1 MIQRFR
7 IGNNLSINW
16 LLYEDD
22 GNIHNLEGKTLELY
36 MTCGGYK
43 YPVTDYTVT
52 ENAIAWVFPANR
64 QTKTGYYKLVLVERD
79 PVNGLYSFDVAHA
92 FCLEPKHAL
101 TNIETIID
109 EDSVV
114 QVRSVLTYA
123 HITNLASIDTVTT
136 GNGEGKTVVV
146 HLTNGKSFTLPFNPG
161 EGGAAPYVLPAAK
174 INQLGGI
181 KVGFQKVG
189 NKYPVLLDRNDNAY
203 VEVPVSGGGDD
214 GGGGG
219 SGSGN
224 GVNTHFL
231 VHDDN
236 SWPER
241 RSDGLDYF
249 DPDYLATP
257 NGKRPVAGDVILY
270 FGDWS
275 FLDAWEVVRIETS
288 GNKVLVVGTMT
299 VDEND
304 LFFYPKPVNSLD
316 SESTKAP
323 LSANMGRA
331 LRELVEDANRRIVLL
346 KNGYFPNYERSEDLY
361 YFDSYIIN
369 TEDDNR
375 IFSRLPSV
383 GDYIWFFGNVP
394 YDGILFE
401 WEVVSVELVNPATR
415 EYLVKGKLIK
425 QIEIM
430 DHDGGS
436 PSPGDPGRSITSVEH
451 WFKLCADESVQA
463 TPMSVA
469 DPSSS
474 AGGSWSLTAGS
485 PTVQYPYL
493 RCFMQVNYDTP
504 LASGYTYTRSSA
516 FTARYFNS
524 DSSVEYDELVNAISS
539 LRADLLSE
547 ISDREAAIV
556 ALNTALE
563 GLRSTLSGSIANQ
576 LTELR
581 NRLNQ
586 ISGTDVELIMN
597 DGLWAV
603 LTSWQNETGDKKAFA
618 DIIANAEQAKIT
630 LQNGST
636 FFDHSVGG
644 SFTLDGILGMISA
657 KVTRQD
663 VNAMIA
669 SAQFSVDPSS
679 LNSVIS
685 KSQACWK
692 KNEILYPYDLYLTD
706 YMTANPSATLADYET
721 YMTAQSGGPS
731 GDSTRPAGPFELV
744 VVVEQFSAIKQTM
757 DEISASVDTT
767 KYMWMKGNQYASYNA
782 FETNWENRSSAYS
795 AYTYEQYVT
804 NVLGY
809 TKIEVGAALSNIT
822 QSSDEIRAI
831 IGDMGYFWRKPAS
844 GGGYEY
850 QRYAV
855 PSNQTRDAYVASMQ
869 TAGWS
874 LVTYAS
880 RMSVIDQFPD
890 SITALVKKSTL
901 CWVDET
907 ATGAAYCHDYE
918 YWMPAYQRA
927 ITPLSY
933 EDWVYENHPSYELMV
948 FTDSVSRIKQTAD
961 SITSAVA
968 DIEGHET
975 RLSAVEQ
982 TAEEISLSV
991 SKVHSCWK
999 DNATGELYEYN
1010 AFAEAYETYKESTQN
1025 PLDYEDW
1032 VENTQNCTLTDSFS
1046 EVSGIKLQGDKI
1058 WAGVGDRD
1066 DLKASIEIIAD
1077 AETDEGKIILDA
1089 DNVIINGGL
1098 QAGVVKAGAIDAKA
1112 VTTEKLD
1119 TGAVTAAKIDA
1130 GAVTT
1135 DKLAANAVTAGKIDA
1150 GAVTTDK
1157 LDAGSVTAAKIATG
1171 AITADKIGAGEVTA
1185 DKIATGAITADKI
1198 AAGAITV
1205 DDLLAVDANIAGFIF
1220 QNQRLESQSLD
1231 DGGEPKLS
1239 LNGRTGKLIAQNAE
1253 IKGKIDAETGKIGK
1267 LTINQDGTLSGDG
1280 GIFVDGTIAGRIPIY
1295 TNDPLIET
1303 KVSSPINL
1311 GYRDSG
1317 AFIGAYAS
1325 AQINLLAGVATHPG
1339 FHIKILVMN
1348 AANTISINGS
1358 ALRPSW
1364 LRFDGSNPNVGTYST
1379 GSSISFSSVGLYE
1392 LIYVGKETYTGTV
1405 NGRSGTYDKFVLC
1418 KLS

>member
-203 VEVPVSGGGDD
+203 VEVPASGGGDE
-214 GGGGG
+214 GGGG
-219 SGSGN
+219 GSGN

-257 NGKRPVAGDVILY
+257 NGKSPVAGDVILY

-288 GNKVLVVGTMT
+288 GNKVVVVGTMT
-299 VDEND
+299 IDEKD
-304 LFFYPKPVNSLD
+304 LFFYPRPEDSLY
-316 SESTKAP
+316 SESTERP

-331 LRELVEDANRRIVLL
+331 LRELVENANRRIVLL
-346 KNGYFPNYERSEDLY
+346 KNGYPPDYERSENLY
-361 YFDSYIIN
+361 YFDSYIMN
-369 TEDDNR
+369 TEEDNK

-383 GDYIWFFGNVP
+383 GDYIWYFGNVP
-394 YDGILFE
+394 YDGVLFE
-401 WEVVSVELVNPATR
+401 WEVVSVDLVNPATR
-415 EYLVKGKLIK
+415 EYNVKGKLVK
-425 QIEIM
+425 QISIM
-430 DHDGGS
+430 DYGGGT
-436 PSPGDPGRSITSVEH
+436 PSPGDPGRSITSVQH

-485 PTVQYPYL
+485 PSAQYPYL
-493 RCFMQVNYDTP
+493 RCFMQVNYDQP

-524 DSSVEYDELVNAISS
+524 DSSVQFNELVDAISS
-539 LRADLLSE
+539 LRSDLLNE
-547 ISDREAAIV
+547 VADREAAIT

-563 GLRSTLSGSIANQ
+563 GIRSTLSGSIKNQ
-576 LTELR
+576 IDELR
-581 NRLNQ
+581 NRLNA
-586 ISGTDVELIMN
+586 INGTDVKLIMD
-597 DGLWAV
+597 DGLWGV
-603 LTSWQNETGDKKAFA
+603 LTSWQNDTGNKKAFA
-618 DIIANAEQAKIT
+618 DILLQAENAKAQ
-630 LQNGST
+630 LQTGST
-636 FFDHSVGG
+636 FFDRTVGG
-644 SFTLDGILGMISA
+644 SITLDGILGQIAA

-669 SAQFSVDPSS
+669 SAQFSVDPAS

-692 KNEILYPYDLYLTD
+692 KNGILYPYDLYLTD
-706 YMTANPSATLADYET
+706 YMTDHSSATLADYEA

-731 GDSTRPAGPFELV
+731 GDSDRPAGPFELV

-767 KYMWMKGNQYASYNA
+767 KYMWQKGNQYASYNA
-782 FETNWENRSSAYS
+782 FETQYENRSSSYS

-809 TKIEVGAALSNIT
+809 TRIEVGAALSNIT
-822 QSSDEIRAI
+822 QTSDEIKAQ

-855 PSNQTRDAYVASMQ
+855 PSNQTRDQYVSAMQ
-869 TAGWS
+869 SAGWS
-874 LVTYAS
+874 LVTFAS

-890 SITALVKKSTL
+890 SITALVKNSTL
-901 CWVDET
+901 CWIDST
-907 ATGAAYCHDYE
+907 ATGDAYCRDYDYWKSE
-918 YWMPAYQRA
+918 YEGSGSLL
-927 ITPLSY
+927 TY
-933 EDWVYENHPSYELMV
+933 EEYVALNHSDYVLTV
-948 FTDSVSRIKQTAD
+948 VTDSFSRIKQTANAI
-961 SITSAVA
+961 SSAVA
-968 DIEGHET
+968 DIDGHET

-999 DNATGELYEYN
+999 DNATDELYEYN
-1010 AFAEAYETYKESTQN
+1010 EFAEAYETYKESTQN

-1058 WAGVGDRD
+1058 WAGVGDD
-1066 DLKASIEIIAD
+1066 GELKASIEIIANSD
-1077 AETDEGKIILDA
+1077 VDEETGSKIILDA
-1089 DNVIINGGL
+1089 DNAIINGGL
-1098 QAGVVKAGAIDAKA
+1098 QAGVVKAGTIDARA

-1119 TGAVTAAKIDA
+1119 TAAVTAAKIDA
-1130 GAVTT
+1130 
-1135 DKLAANAVTAGKIDA
+1135 N
-1150 GAVTTDK
+1150 
-1157 LDAGSVTAAKIATG
+1157 
-1171 AITADKIGAGEVTA
+1171 
-1185 DKIATGAITADKI
+1185 AITADKI
-1198 AAGAITV
+1198 AAGAVTVAKIADEAVSSTKIAPGAITVTKIADGAVSTTKIEGGAITTEKIAANAITADKIKAGEITV
-1205 DDLLAVDANIAGFIF
+1205 DGLLAEDANIAGFVF
-1220 QNQRLESQSLD
+1220 QNQRLESTALD
-1231 DGGEPKLS
+1231 DNDDPLLVLDGNTGE
-1239 LNGRTGKLIAQNAE
+1239 LIAQNAH
-1253 IKGKIDAETGKIGK
+1253 IKGEIEAESGKIGS
-1267 LTINQDGTLSGDG
+1267 LNINQDGTLSGNG
-1280 GIFVDGTIAGRIPIY
+1280 GIFVDGTISSRAAIIS
-1295 TNDPLIET
+1295 NDTALDEHAT
-1303 KVSSPINL
+1303 SPISLN
-1311 GYRDSG
+1311 YRNSG
-1317 AFIGAYAS
+1317 
-1325 AQINLLAGVATHPG
+1325 GVIDACGNVVIELTDNTFAIPG
-1339 FHIKILVMN
+1339 FNIRIIKT
-1348 AANTISINGS
+1348 TISGS
-1358 ALRPSW
+1358 VTVRPSGQTDITW
-1364 LRFDGSNPNVGTYST
+1364 VIVHDDTVTTQKTAQVTLTAVTS
-1379 GSSISFSSVGLYE
+1379 YE
-1392 LIYVGKETYTGTV
+1392 LISVGYGTSSNPRTGLGQKV
-1405 NGRSGTYDKFVLC
+1405 IIAY
-1418 KLS
+1418 

>member
-43 YPVTDYTVT
+43 YPVTDFTLT
-52 ENAIAWVFPANR
+52 ENALAWVFPAAL
-64 QTKTGYYKLVLVERD
+64 QTKTGYYDLVLYERD
-79 PVNGLYSFDVAHA
+79 EVRGLYSYDVSKA
-92 FCLEPKHAL
+92 FCLEPKDAL

-109 EDSVV
+109 EDATV

-123 HITNLASIDTVTT
+123 HITNLASVDTVETEG
-136 GNGEGKTVVV
+136 GNVAVV
-146 HLTNGKSFTLPFNPG
+146 HLTNGKTFNIP
-161 EGGAAPYVLPAAK
+161 
-174 INQLGGI
+174 
-181 KVGFQKVG
+181 VG
-189 NKYPVLLDRNDNAY
+189 
-203 VEVPVSGGGDD
+203 

-219 SGSGN
+219 SSSFVLLPATATQLGGLKVGFTQTGRKFPVKLDGQN
-224 GVNTHFL
+224 NAFVEVPAGDGIKIH
-231 VHDDN
+231 
-236 SWPER
+236 
-241 RSDGLDYF
+241 DGLYS
-249 DPDYLATP
+249 TS
-257 NGKRPVAGDVILY
+257 KE
-270 FGDWS
+270 
-275 FLDAWEVVRIETS
+275 DA
-288 GNKVLVVGTMT
+288 
-299 VDEND
+299 
-304 LFFYPKPVNSLD
+304 
-316 SESTKAP
+316 
-323 LSANMGRA
+323 LSANAGRL
-331 LRELVEDANRRIVLL
+331 LRELIENIPTGGGGGGDDDVTVGSMSRYVIYKDDEGPEIHRRDNTTVWRFKTAAAYWDKVPVTGQWALWAIGD
-346 KNGYFPNYERSEDLY
+346 GYLYGSELVVSEDDGEVSIISNNRLGHIHM
-361 YFDSYIIN
+361 YIA
-369 TEDDNR
+369 D
-375 IFSRLPSV
+375 
-383 GDYIWFFGNVP
+383 
-394 YDGILFE
+394 
-401 WEVVSVELVNPATR
+401 
-415 EYLVKGKLIK
+415 
-425 QIEIM
+425 IEA
-430 DHDGGS
+430 GGGGGT
-436 PSPGDPGRSITSVEH
+436 PGDPGEPGRSITSVQH
-451 WFKLCADESVQA
+451 WFKLSASESVQA
-463 TPMSVA
+463 TPMNVA

-485 PTVQYPYL
+485 PSAQYPYL
-493 RCFMQVNYDTP
+493 RCFVQVNYDSP
-504 LASGYTYTRSSA
+504 LDSGYAYSRSSA

-524 DSSVEYDELVNAISS
+524 DSSVQFNELVDAISS
-539 LRADLLSE
+539 LRSDLLAE
-547 ISDREAAIV
+547 VADREAAIT
-556 ALNTALE
+556 ALNEALE
-563 GLRSTLSGSIANQ
+563 GLRSTISGSITTQ
-576 LTELR
+576 LNELR

-586 ISGTDVELIMN
+586 ISGTDVELIMD

-603 LTSWQNETGDKKAFA
+603 MTSWQNETGNKKAFA
-618 DIIANAEQAKIT
+618 DILLQAENAKAQ
-630 LQNGST
+630 LQTGST
-636 FFDHSVGG
+636 FFDRTVGG
-644 SFTLDGILGMISA
+644 SITLDGILGQINA

-669 SAQFSVDPSS
+669 SAQFSVDPAS

-685 KSQACWK
+685 KSQACWR
-692 KNEILYPYDLYLTD
+692 KNGILYPYDLYLSD
-706 YMTANPSATLADYET
+706 YMTDHSSATLADYET

-731 GDSTRPAGPFELV
+731 GDSDRPAGPFELV

-767 KYMWMKGNQYASYNA
+767 KYMWQKGNQYASYNA
-782 FETNWENRSSAYS
+782 FETNYENRSSAYS

-809 TKIEVGAALSNIT
+809 TKVEVGAALSNIT
-822 QSSDEIRAI
+822 QTSDEIKAQL
-831 IGDMGYFWRKPAS
+831 GDMGYFWRKPAS
-844 GGGYEY
+844 GGGYDY

-855 PSNQTRDAYVASMQ
+855 PSNQTRDAYVSAMQ
-869 TAGWS
+869 SAGWT
-874 LVTYAS
+874 LYTYAS

-890 SITALVKKSTL
+890 SITAFVKKSTL

-907 ATGAAYCHDYE
+907 ATGAAYCRDYD
-918 YWMPAYQRA
+918 YWQTAYENSGSQ
-927 ITPLSY
+927 LSY
-933 EDWVYENHPSYELMV
+933 EDWVAANHSSYELTAV
-948 FTDSVSRIKQTAD
+948 TDSFSRIKQTSD

-1010 AFAEAYETYKESTQN
+1010 AFAEAYEDYKESATN
-1025 PLDYEDW
+1025 PLEYEDW
-1032 VENTQNCTLTDSFS
+1032 VENTQNCTLSDSFE

-1058 WAGVGDRD
+1058 WAGVGDGD
-1066 DLKASIEIIAD
+1066 DLKASLEIIAD

-1253 IKGKIDAETGKIGK
+1253 IKGKIEAETGKIGK

-1280 GIFVDGTIAGRIPIY
+1280 GIFVDGTIAGRRAVF
-1295 TNDPLIET
+1295 TNYQHAKEDFGSTLE
-1303 KVSSPINL
+1303 L

-1317 AFIGAYAS
+1317 AIIEV
-1325 AQINLLAGVATHPG
+1325 QNNATITLGEDMFNSPG
-1339 FHIKILVMN
+1339 TYVDIFY
-1348 AANTISINGS
+1348 
-1358 ALRPSW
+1358 
-1364 LRFDGSNPNVGTYST
+1364 RFSTVTLKLIADLPVTDYDIEWSYYKSGTYS
-1379 GSSISFSSVGLYE
+1379 S
-1392 LIYVGKETYTGTV
+1392 
-1405 NGRSGTYDKFVLC
+1405 RSGLEFTVPTGAVGMLHLVYMGKTKRNTATGNREIYMMRLIG
-1418 KLS
+1418 